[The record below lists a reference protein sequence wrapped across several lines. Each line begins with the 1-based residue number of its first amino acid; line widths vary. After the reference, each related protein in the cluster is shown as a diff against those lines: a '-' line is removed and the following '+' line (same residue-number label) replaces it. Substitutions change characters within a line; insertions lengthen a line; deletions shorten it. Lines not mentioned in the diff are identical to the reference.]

1 MSLTMTED
9 RDSPAKT
16 EAPLVPTKEQLARRR
31 SRSVALAVALGLLVV
46 LFYLVTIVKIGGNIA
61 SRPL

>member
-1 MSLTMTED
+1 MTD
-9 RDSPAKT
+9 DQPSDPQT
-16 EAPLVPTKEQLARRR
+16 DAPLVPTKEQLARRR
-31 SRSVALAVALGLLVV
+31 SRSVALAVALGALVV